1 MTGVPGNPGTRIIKI
16 YRKEINM
23 KDLGQELGISKDDD
37 AGMTIDDIIDAQD
50 EFPVD
55 YETN

>member
-1 MTGVPGNPGTRIIKI
+1 
-16 YRKEINM
+16 M